1 MVTPATK
8 SGAEAR
14 ATHPAI
20 SNAVARLT
28 FVRLRETAVA
38 SASVKMTIG
47 RWLTIA
53 VLPGLLALVGWIGY
67 RLWNLVDIDMPP
79 WAWAALAFGVG
90 LSLLVGFG
98 LMALLFYSSR
108 MGYDE
113 PPHMLDNQGAD
124 K

>member
-1 MVTPATK
+1 M
-8 SGAEAR
+8 
-14 ATHPAI
+14 
-20 SNAVARLT
+20 
-28 FVRLRETAVA
+28 
-38 SASVKMTIG
+38 G

-53 VLPGLLALVGWIGY
+53 VLLGLLALAAWVLHH
-67 RLWNLVDIDMPP
+67 LWTLVHIDMPG

-113 PPHMLDNQGAD
+113 PARPLDNDDAGD
-124 K
+124 

>member
-1 MVTPATK
+1 MSPV
-8 SGAEAR
+8 S
-14 ATHPAI
+14 
-20 SNAVARLT
+20 
-28 FVRLRETAVA
+28 
-38 SASVKMTIG
+38 SVKTPIG

-53 VLPGLLALVGWIGY
+53 VLFGLLALVGWIGY
-67 RLWNLVDIDMPP
+67 RLWNLVEVDIPS
-79 WAWAALAFGVG
+79 WAWGALAFGVG

-113 PPHMLDNQGAD
+113 PPETLDNQGAD